1 MKFLLLIITLNLFNL
16 AFAQDLTSKLKS
28 IIKKHHFSEQSLGLY
43 VEDEGKEIFGINS
56 NRLMIPASL
65 TKIVTGAAVLNSLP
79 LNKKFDSSLWG
90 QKGSKDSLESDLCFK
105 GGGDPSFV
113 SEKMWYLV
121 NEFKRN
127 NINKIPGDLIV
138 DATRFDEELFDS
150 GRESVRVDR
159 AFDAPISAASFNW
172 NSVNIFVRPADKN
185 GEPAKIFLDPENEYL
200 ELENKTKTVAKNG
213 VKSLEAKREKVGD
226 HDKIIVSGSISA
238 DATEAVI
245 YKSISNPSLWTG
257 MHLKEFLKQRGI
269 EVKGKVKVGECS
281 KNFSELAVAPSKNLN
296 EIVSDMLKFSNNFVA
311 EMLAKN
317 LAAETTK
324 SSAHMKDGIEE
335 LKKYLDSLGI
345 KRKDYVLENVSGLTR
360 ENQFTPTQLALVLEK
375 IKNDFLIFPE
385 FSSGLPIAGVDGTL
399 KNRFKSKAES
409 EGRQALVRAK
419 TGYLDG
425 VVGLAGYVGRKNKS
439 PLIFVFMFN
448 GDYQKGLSAR
458 GLFDDL
464 IAQLK

>member
-1 MKFLLLIITLNLFNL
+1 M
-16 AFAQDLTSKLKS
+16 
-28 IIKKHHFSEQSLGLY
+28 
-43 VEDEGKEIFGINS
+43 
-56 NRLMIPASL
+56 
-65 TKIVTGAAVLNSLP
+65 
-79 LNKKFDSSLWG
+79 
-90 QKGSKDSLESDLCFK
+90 
-105 GGGDPSFV
+105 
-113 SEKMWYLV
+113 
-121 NEFKRN
+121 
-127 NINKIPGDLIV
+127 
-138 DATRFDEELFDS
+138 
-150 GRESVRVDR
+150 
-159 AFDAPISAASFNW
+159 
-172 NSVNIFVRPADKN
+172 
-185 GEPAKIFLDPENEYL
+185 
-200 ELENKTKTVAKNG
+200 
-213 VKSLEAKREKVGD
+213 
-226 HDKIIVSGSISA
+226 
-238 DATEAVI
+238 
-245 YKSISNPSLWTG
+245 
-257 MHLKEFLKQRGI
+257 
-269 EVKGKVKVGECS
+269 GECS